1 MSESQ
6 SHRDRDRQWERERYY
21 DKPFFH
27 FKVDPVLG
35 DYFLWQRTFV
45 MIFRANINDYLVYCH
60 WPINNNE
67 TVAIIFFLF
76 RKCFDWSNL
85 HKWSVSCISSG
96 IFNYHWFM
104 IIYWSLKW
112 QFWWIYCCLFILTMQ
127 LRRHAD
133 CDSRRKEA
141 ICMPMFHFL
150 SATQKRDIP
159 KITITNLS
167 FYK

>member
-67 TVAIIFFLF
+67 TVAIIFFSLGNVLIDRIYINEASRAF
-76 RKCFDWSNL
+76 QAVFS
-85 HKWSVSCISSG
+85 
-96 IFNYHWFM
+96 
-104 IIYWSLKW
+104 IIIDLW
-112 QFWWIYCCLFILTMQ
+112 
-127 LRRHAD
+127 
-133 CDSRRKEA
+133 
-141 ICMPMFHFL
+141 
-150 SATQKRDIP
+150 
-159 KITITNLS
+159 
-167 FYK
+167 